1 MNRRDFLKVTAASV
15 LATSAESLNAKIF
28 DNATCD
34 SEKGIS
40 IRFLGTGAAD
50 WNGRDSRGEHRRL
63 SSILIDRHILIDFT
77 STDVEMLPEGCRPD
91 VILYTHSHGDHY
103 HPETALRA
111 GVKRVYLSSTWYD
124 IAVMDFRRAARSL
137 EVAMPEITPLH
148 VGEAVTIDNHR
159 FTPLPANHATG
170 YRMEQALMYLI
181 EKDGAR
187 VIYATDTAGIPAQ
200 AAQIAGI
207 DAHYANGKPIT
218 GLIMEAT
225 MGQGEAH
232 DTDFRIFAH
241 SSVDCVHR
249 IVKVLTKTKRYTPP
263 AGQAVYLTHLA
274 RTLHG
279 TQAELDASLPHPLRA
294 AHDGLEVLFRPADGT
309 QK

>member
-15 LATSAESLNAKIF
+15 LATSAETLNAKIF

-34 SEKGIS
+34 SEKGVS

-50 WNGRDSRGEHRRL
+50 WQGRDDRGEHRRL
-63 SSILIDRHILIDFT
+63 SSILIDQHILIDFT
-77 STDVEMLPEGCRPD
+77 PSDIEMLPEGCSPE
-91 VILYTHSHGDHY
+91 IIFYTHSHGDHY
-103 HPETALRA
+103 NPEAALKA
-111 GVKRVYLSSTWYD
+111 GVKRVYLSQSWYD
-124 IAVMDFRRAARSL
+124 IAVLDFKRAARKL
-137 EVAMPEITPLH
+137 EVAIPEILPLH
-148 VGEAVTIDNHR
+148 IGEGVHIGEITL
-159 FTPLPANHATG
+159 TPLPASHATS
-170 YRMEQALMYLI
+170 YRFEQTLIYLI
-181 EKDGAR
+181 EKSGAR
-187 VIYATDTAGIPAQ
+187 VLYATDTAGIPAQ

-225 MGQGEAH
+225 MGQGEEQ
-232 DTDFRIFAH
+232 DTNFRIYTH
-241 SSVDCVHR
+241 SSVDCVNR

-279 TQAELDASLPHPLRA
+279 TQAELDASLPEPLRA
-294 AHDGLEVLFRPADGT
+294 AYDGLEVIFRPT
-309 QK
+309 TRE